1 MEYNQGYTQQEQ
13 YPPQQEY
20 TQMEYN
26 QGYTQEDLY
35 VQPKPATK
43 SIHEVETPVSRTP
56 EETAILEEK
65 IRQNI
70 SKEKERKP
78 VKPSKKS
85 IHERDYRIN
94 GKEPVS
100 VVDIVLTIILII
112 LILIVLFYLAYLFL
126 LTDTYP
132 TFLDAIYG
140 LTDPQ
145 TFFSNLLGNI

>member
-1 MEYNQGYTQQEQ
+1 MEYTQGYTQQEQ

-20 TQMEYN
+20 VQD
-26 QGYTQEDLY
+26 DLY
-35 VQPKPATK
+35 VQPKPATR

-56 EETAILEEK
+56 EETNILEEQ

-70 SKEKERKP
+70 SKERQT
-78 VKPSKKS
+78 VRPSKKS

-112 LILIVLFYLAYLFL
+112 LILIVIFYLAYLFL

>member
-13 YPPQQEY
+13 YPPQQE
-20 TQMEYN
+20 
-26 QGYTQEDLY
+26 YTQEDLY

-56 EETAILEEK
+56 EETNILEEQ

-70 SKEKERKP
+70 SKEKERRP

-132 TFLDAIYG
+132 TFIDAIYG